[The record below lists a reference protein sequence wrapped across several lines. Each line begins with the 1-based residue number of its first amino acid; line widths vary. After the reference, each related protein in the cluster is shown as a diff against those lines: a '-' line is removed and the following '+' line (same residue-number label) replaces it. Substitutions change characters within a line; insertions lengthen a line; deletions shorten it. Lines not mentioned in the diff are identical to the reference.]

1 MRIPSIAFAVGIA
14 SVVISLGSQI
24 GFAVA
29 DSPPRLN
36 VGPSCDAA
44 ARAAISLG
52 RTSEMCMGDELA
64 AQDQLT
70 NNWSQYSR
78 THKTQCVGMNTAG
91 GSSSYVEL
99 ISCLDIMKD
108 AAGIYKTDPLFG
120 DFGKNPKGNP
130 SNQPPNRNPK

>member
-1 MRIPSIAFAVGIA
+1 MIAFVARIA
-14 SVVISLGSQI
+14 IVVMSLGSQV

-29 DSPPRLN
+29 DGPPKLN

-52 RTSEMCMGDELA
+52 RNMEMCMGDERA

-78 THKTQCVGMNTAG
+78 AHRTQCVGMTTTG
-91 GSSSYVEL
+91 GPSSYVEL

-108 AAGIYKTDPLFG
+108 AAALYKADPLFG
-120 DFGKNPKGNP
+120 DFGKNPKRIP
-130 SNQPPNRNPK
+130 SNQPANRSPK